1 MEILEDVKSNRIIP
15 TMSCLY
21 LADARRKQKEDE
33 LLALALGQSRV
44 MAPQPFAAQRPLY
57 TGML

>member
-1 MEILEDVKSNRIIP
+1 
-15 TMSCLY
+15 MSCSY

-57 TGML
+57 TGTLWVIILRKGGGC